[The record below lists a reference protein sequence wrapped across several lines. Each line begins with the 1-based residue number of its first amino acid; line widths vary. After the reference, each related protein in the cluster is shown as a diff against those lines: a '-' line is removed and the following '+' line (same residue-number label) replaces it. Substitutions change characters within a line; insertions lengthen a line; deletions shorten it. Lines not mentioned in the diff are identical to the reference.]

1 MKKNLRITVKGH
13 TYDVIAEILDD
24 DQPEAPRTAS
34 SASAIAVE
42 ASSAAPVVAPTP
54 KATSAVAPGEIPS
67 PISGTVMSI
76 VKPVGSIVAED
87 DVIMVLEAMKMN
99 TEVTSPSN
107 GKVTA
112 VNVAPGETVDEGQVL
127 MTLA

>member
-34 SASAIAVE
+34 SASAIVVE
-42 ASSAAPVVAPTP
+42 ASPAAPAPKP
-54 KATSAVAPGEIPS
+54 KATSTVTSGDIPS
-67 PISGTVMSI
+67 PIAGTVIS
-76 VKPVGSIVAED
+76 VAKPVGSVVAKD
-87 DVIMVLEAMKMN
+87 DVIMILEAMKMN
-99 TEVTSPSN
+99 TEVTSPSD

-112 VNVAPGETVDEGQVL
+112 VNVAPGETVEEGQVL